1 MEEKLIS
8 VIIPTYNAEKTI
20 ERAICSVEDPAV
32 EIVVVLD
39 GEQPETE
46 RICRGL
52 AQNDARIQILTQ
64 ENQGC
69 FVARRNGML
78 AAKGK
83 YIMNL
88 DSDDAYMPHTIEHVK
103 ALIAKYDEPDLIR
116 FRYQKEP
123 EGYDQYH
130 YFADGKEEHY
140 LTKVDFR
147 TQIYPMVLNGYQLN
161 AMWTNCIKKEYLEK
175 IKLEDIGVRG
185 YGEDLIVNLEIFS
198 DIQNA
203 VFSERICYRYITN
216 LDSATK
222 SRDISKL
229 LKNLEEC
236 ITIYTSLYN
245 YLERLELDTKEY
257 KKIIRDRIK
266 KETVSLIRL
275 IQKEVDKLQK

>member
-46 RICRGL
+46 RICRG
-52 AQNDARIQILTQ
+52 
-64 ENQGC
+64 
-69 FVARRNGML
+69 
-78 AAKGK
+78 
-83 YIMNL
+83 
-88 DSDDAYMPHTIEHVK
+88 

-245 YLERLELDTKEY
+245 YLERWELDTKEY
-257 KKIIRDRIK
+257 QKIIRYRIQ
-266 KETVSLIRL
+266 KETGSLIRL

>member
-130 YFADGKEEHY
+130 YFADGALSNQSRFPH
-140 LTKVDFR
+140 
-147 TQIYPMVLNGYQLN
+147 
-161 AMWTNCIKKEYLEK
+161 
-175 IKLEDIGVRG
+175 
-185 YGEDLIVNLEIFS
+185 
-198 DIQNA
+198 
-203 VFSERICYRYITN
+203 TN
-216 LDSATK
+216 LSDGIK
-222 SRDISKL
+222 WIPIKCNVD
-229 LKNLEEC
+229 E
-236 ITIYTSLYN
+236 LY
-245 YLERLELDTKEY
+245 
-257 KKIIRDRIK
+257 
-266 KETVSLIRL
+266 
-275 IQKEVDKLQK
+275 QKGIFRKD